1 MKAMGKARGPGHPG
15 KFSAATRERA
25 VRLVLESSGKFRNET
40 EALRHVCD
48 QFGMHKETLRRWVHE
63 ARAEAGELE
72 PRMDWKDHKIAELEK
87 DKAELEQT
95 IEVLKAATSFFA
107 RECDPPSQSSASS

>member
-1 MKAMGKARGPGHPG
+1 MVKQGPAHGPDYPS
-15 KFSAATRERA
+15 KFSPQTRARA
-25 VRLVLESSGKFRNET
+25 VRLVRENSDKFRNES
-40 EALRHVCD
+40 ECLRHVCA

-63 ARAEAGELE
+63 ARAAEGEVE
-72 PRMDWKDHKIAELEK
+72 PRMDWKDLRIAQLEK

-107 RECDPPSQSSASS
+107 RECDPRPGSCVSS